1 MVKHSRYHNFL
12 VVKILLLFSIFLF
25 FPLLLFVW
33 RKFNVNEMLVI
44 RIQIYCFLSGN
55 AATCFIFVLCCAIW
69 AHGNAQW
76 ILWKYIFIY
85 YFSCILLRSIYFTF
99 YFLLLKSRKC
109 RKFVRYIIL
118 NPCYAINVK
127 IKSHKNCLIF
137 LY

>member
-12 VVKILLLFSIFLF
+12 VVKILLL
-25 FPLLLFVW
+25 LLFSFIHFFVLVSYFVY

-55 AATCFIFVLCCAIW
+55 AATCFFFLCYAVW

-76 ILWKYIFIY
+76 ILWKNIFI
-85 YFSCILLRSIYFTF
+85 FCFTF
-99 YFLLLKSRKC
+99 IFCLFFLLLKSRKC

-127 IKSHKNCLIF
+127 IKSHKNI
-137 LY
+137 